1 MIEEPY
7 RWVEA
12 IATRRDY
19 IEMQLATGSPVVA
32 LGYNEGILL
41 LTVGQQKL
49 FEIYDRIALGAIGHP
64 GDIERLRMAA
74 IELASTE
81 GFTRSAADVSLR
93 RLAYYSLSPVMKNAF
108 EQIYGA
114 PFLARL
120 LFVEIGTSPADD
132 LFLEVEYDGAINLRS
147 SEGGNRPFAVLA
159 ATKKS
164 AEQMAEFLS
173 KRFQSGRNLPA
184 TLDLA
189 LDVSER
195 IPGGEKI
202 GIQVVAAIG
211 RISKVSGALRRVEST
226 PQENAAARQVLR
238 PVRDVDGEDQVDASA
253 KAVEPA
259 LFDEIHAKP
268 AEAESRLVVSK
279 IRAEDATQPHIG
291 EA

>member
-19 IEMQLATGSPVVA
+19 IEMQLSTGSPVVA
-32 LGYNEGILL
+32 LGYDDGILL

-49 FEIYDRIALGAIGHP
+49 FENYARSALGAIGHP

-147 SEGGNRPFAVLA
+147 SDGGNRPFAVLA
-159 ATKKS
+159 STKKS

-173 KRFQSGRNLPA
+173 KRFQSGEDLPA

-189 LDVSER
+189 LDAWTVGQLKTDEAMTGDDEIRRQRSER
-195 IPGGEKI
+195 LGSGTIS
-202 GIQVVAAIG
+202 AA
-211 RISKVSGALRRVEST
+211 
-226 PQENAAARQVLR
+226 VLER
-238 PVRDVDGEDQVDASA
+238 NTNRAVRYR
-253 KAVEPA
+253 AVEA
-259 LFDEIHAKP
+259 SDLAHLIAK
-268 AEAESRLVVSK
+268 
-279 IRAEDATQPHIG
+279 
-291 EA
+291 

>member
-32 LGYNEGILL
+32 VGYAEGILL
-41 LTVGQQKL
+41 FTVGQQKL

-120 LFVEIGTSPADD
+120 EP
-132 LFLEVEYDGAINLRS
+132 LRPTIS
-147 SEGGNRPFAVLA
+147 FWKSNTTAPFIFARPTKATGPLPFWPQRKNRP
-159 ATKKS
+159 
-164 AEQMAEFLS
+164 
-173 KRFQSGRNLPA
+173 
-184 TLDLA
+184 
-189 LDVSER
+189 SE
-195 IPGGEKI
+195 
-202 GIQVVAAIG
+202 
-211 RISKVSGALRRVEST
+211 
-226 PQENAAARQVLR
+226 
-238 PVRDVDGEDQVDASA
+238 
-253 KAVEPA
+253 
-259 LFDEIHAKP
+259 
-268 AEAESRLVVSK
+268 
-279 IRAEDATQPHIG
+279 
-291 EA
+291 